1 MADEKN
7 TLDQLGTYHIA
18 QHPELYTPARNN
30 NFVFMPIFNEDQAK
44 LIKSGVDKDTAS
56 SNDYITSQD
65 LQEILMLS
73 VSSASVPHYEQN
85 TIEVKRG
92 NGTIKFA
99 GAVTYPSGT
108 LKFNDYIG
116 ADTKSC
122 LLAWRRLSF
131 NQEDETIGEA
141 KDYKIK
147 GTLIEYT
154 PDHKQIRYWDLFG
167 CWISKLDEGDFS
179 SDDDGKREIT
189 ATLQYDRAIEHLP
202 DDTTKVADQETETEG
217 Q

>member
-1 MADEKN
+1 MPSKN
-7 TLDQLGTYHIA
+7 VSLDQLGTYHIA
-18 QHPELYTPARNN
+18 DNPDLYTPSRNN
-30 NFVFMPIFNEDQAK
+30 NFVFMPIFNEDQT
-44 LIKSGVDKDTAS
+44 LLLKSGVDKTTAT
-56 SNDYITSQD
+56 SNDYITASY
-65 LQEILMLS
+65 LQEVLMLS
-73 VSSASVPHYEQN
+73 VNSASVPHYQQN
-85 TIEVKRG
+85 VIDVKRG

-122 LLAWRRLSF
+122 LLAWRGLSF
-131 NQEDETIGEA
+131 NQENETIGKAE
-141 KDYKIK
+141 DYKIK

-154 PDHKQIRYWDLFG
+154 PDHRQIRYWDLYG
-167 CWISKLDEGDFS
+167 CWISELSEGEFT

-202 DDTTKVADQETETEG
+202 DDSTQVTTQTEE
-217 Q
+217 QQ

>member
-1 MADEKN
+1 MPSINA
-7 TLDQLGTYHIA
+7 TTDQLGTYHIA
-18 QHPELYTPARNN
+18 DHPELYTPSRNN
-30 NFVFMPIFNEDQAK
+30 NFVFMPIFNDDQTQ
-44 LIKSGVDKDTAS
+44 LIKSGVDKDTAEEG
-56 SNDYITSQD
+56 DYITKEN

-73 VSSASVPHYEQN
+73 VTSSSVPHYEQN
-85 TIEVKRG
+85 VIDVKRG

-147 GTLIEYT
+147 GTLVEYT
-154 PDHKQIRYWDLFG
+154 PDHKQIRYWDLYG
-167 CWISKLDEGDFS
+167 CWISKLDEGEFS
-179 SDDDGKREIT
+179 SEDDGKRQIT
-189 ATLQYDRAIEHLP
+189 ATLQYDRAVEHLA
-202 DDTTKVADQETETEG
+202 DDLVQVETTET
-217 Q
+217 QA